1 MTPSGGAY
9 RGLLGDGERRHFQHG
24 PIDLVLEAFGAQT
37 QVALAHEQA
46 WIRFADLLPELVA
59 ELSLLRRALGAAQ
72 PPLAGAVAR
81 RMLAACWPHRRTFVT
96 PMAAVAGAVADEIL
110 AALVSGRDLRRAYV
124 NNGGDIALFLAPG
137 ESFDAGVVCRVE
149 DADID
154 GVATIGA
161 ESGVRGIATSGW
173 NGRSHSLGI
182 ADAVTVLAGSAAEA
196 DVAATLIANA
206 VDADH
211 PAIARAPAAELDPD
225 SDLGDRL
232 VTVAVGEL
240 DGKTIEQALGRGAR
254 VAAALYRAGRVA
266 GALLAL
272 AGRYRV
278 VGEAP
283 MLPAPMLP
291 VAVRVAL
298 GAPPGGPQPR
308 V

>member
-1 MTPSGGAY
+1 M
-9 RGLLGDGERRHFQHG
+9 
-24 PIDLVLEAFGAQT
+24 V
-37 QVALAHEQA
+37 
-46 WIRFADLLPELVA
+46 W
-59 ELSLLRRALGAAQ
+59 
-72 PPLAGAVAR
+72 
-81 RMLAACWPHRRTFVT
+81 
-96 PMAAVAGAVADEIL
+96 
-110 AALVSGRDLRRAYV
+110 
-124 NNGGDIALFLAPG
+124 
-137 ESFDAGVVCRVE
+137 RVE

-211 PAIARAPAAELDPD
+211 PAIVRAPAAELDPD

-232 VTVAVGEL
+232 VTVAVGDL

-283 MLPAPMLP
+283 MLPVPMLP
-291 VAVRVAL
+291 VAARVAL
-298 GAPPGGPQPR
+298 GAPRGGPQLR
-308 V
+308 A